1 MELQSLDIF
10 IIIAYLVATILIGF
24 WVSKRA
30 SKNMDSYFLG
40 GKTIPWYIL
49 GVSNASGMF
58 DITGTMW
65 LVYLLFIY
73 GLKGVFVPWLWPVFN
88 QIFLM
93 MYLSCWLRRSNVMT
107 GAEWMKTRFGTGT
120 GSQLSH
126 IIIVIFAIVSVIG
139 FLAYGF
145 KGIGKFSSEFLP
157 WNLTPNQYG
166 LIFMGITTLYVVKG
180 GMHSVVLTEVIQFV
194 IMTVA
199 SIAVGI
205 IAMIK
210 IADIDILTKVPEG
223 WGQLGVPWKLNL
235 DWSGIFDIV
244 NTKIAGDG
252 YTLFTCFLMMILFK
266 GFLLSVAG
274 PAPNYDM
281 QRILATKNPRE
292 ASKMSGFVSVALFF
306 PRYMLIAGLVVLAL
320 AFLMPDLE
328 AMGDAEGT
336 EARVIELTSSQAGV
350 DASQINRDTLFTDDL
365 NIGPADKLDLA
376 AKFNNEFSID
386 FPQEGEN
393 IPTVGAAVDYIVNK
407 KTDLE
412 MILPMAM
419 SRFVPTGLLGVLM
432 AGLIAAFMSTFAAT
446 VNAAPAYIVNDIYK
460 RYINPNATDRQYV
473 KMSYIISLAVVVV
486 GISFGMFIVESIDS
500 VTQWIVSALWGGYAA
515 SNVLKWH
522 WWRFNGYGYFWGMI
536 VGLIA
541 SLTLPLFLTFPDF
554 YIFPFILVLSL
565 AGCIAGT
572 LLTKPENDE
581 VLKSFYKTVRPWG
594 FWKPI
599 YEKVI
604 QEDPGF
610 EGNKDF
616 GKDMFNVVI
625 GIIWQTSLVVIPI
638 YLIIKENVSL
648 ITAIIILAITSFIL
662 KKSWYDRLPRE
673 I

>member
-1 MELQSLDIF
+1 MQLHAIDIS
-10 IIIAYLVATILIGF
+10 IVILYLVSTVVVGFLI
-24 WVSKRA
+24 SKRA

-40 GKTIPWYIL
+40 GKSIPWYIL

-65 LVYLLFIY
+65 LVYLLFVY
-73 GLKGVFVPWLWPVFN
+73 GIKGVFMPWLWPVFN

-93 MYLSCWLRRSNVMT
+93 VYLSCWLRRSNVMT

-120 GSQLSH
+120 GAQLSH

-157 WNLTPNQYG
+157 WGLTPNQYG

-180 GMHSVVLTEVIQFV
+180 GMHSVVLTELIQFG
-194 IMTVA
+194 IMTIA

-205 IAMIK
+205 IAMNHVTSGQ
-210 IADIDILTKVPEG
+210 IAGLVPQG
-223 WGQLGVPWKLNL
+223 WGQLSIPWKLHLNWTGIL
-235 DWSGIFDIV
+235 DSV

-252 YTLFTCFLMMILFK
+252 YTLFTCFMMMILFK
-266 GFLLSVAG
+266 GFLVSAAG

-281 QRILATKNPRE
+281 QRILATKSPKE

-306 PRYMLIAGLVVLAL
+306 PRYMLITGLVVLAIVYL
-320 AFLMPDLE
+320 IPDLA
-328 AMGDAEGT
+328 AMGD
-336 EARVIELTSSQAGV
+336 
-350 DASQINRDTLFTDDL
+350 
-365 NIGPADKLDLA
+365 K
-376 AKFNNEFSID
+376 ID
-386 FPQEGEN
+386 F
-393 IPTVGAAVDYIVNK
+393 
-407 KTDLE
+407 E

-419 SRFVPTGLLGVLM
+419 KRFVPTGLLGVLM

-460 RYINPNATDRQYV
+460 RYINPDASDKQYV
-473 KMSYIISLAVVVV
+473 KMCIIISLAVVVV
-486 GISFGMFIVESIDS
+486 GITFGLFVVESIDS
-500 VTQWIVSALWGGYAA
+500 VTQWIVSSLWGGYAA
-515 SNVLKWH
+515 ANVLKWH

-536 VGLIA
+536 VGLVA
-541 SLTLPLFLTFPDF
+541 SLTLPLFLSIPDF

-572 LLTKPENDE
+572 LLTKPEDDQI
-581 VLKSFYKTVRPWG
+581 LKSFYRQVRPWG
-594 FWKPI
+594 FWGPI
-599 YEKVI
+599 HEKVV

-616 GKDMFNVVI
+616 RKDIFNVVI
-625 GIIWQTSLVVIPI
+625 GIIWQTSLIVIPI
-638 YLIIKENVSL
+638 YLIIKQNVSL
-648 ITAIIILAITSFIL
+648 ITAIVILAITSFIL
-662 KKSWYDRLPRE
+662 KKNWYDKLTD
-673 I
+673 